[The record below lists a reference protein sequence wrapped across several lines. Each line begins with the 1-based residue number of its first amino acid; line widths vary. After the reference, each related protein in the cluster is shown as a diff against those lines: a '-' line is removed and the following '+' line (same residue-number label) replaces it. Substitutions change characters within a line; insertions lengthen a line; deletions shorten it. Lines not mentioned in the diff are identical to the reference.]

1 MLRKTRMAAVL
12 TENFFMDNEVECYL
26 ILMSAK
32 GRQKIIDYH
41 VRGILAW
48 VMEENQEEKGRG
60 STTRAT
66 AVSK

>member
-48 VMEENQEEKGRG
+48 VMEEGG
-60 STTRAT
+60 SAG
-66 AVSK
+66 K